1 MLHPVLKYFIVTLLF
16 MQVSSSPQEKKIPD
30 YSNTLRKDIPEEFKW
45 KIEDIYMNDDAWQK
59 DKEALKSLL
68 EKITIKS
75 KSWTES
81 SANMF
86 AMLKSIDEAYMKLQ
100 RLYDYAKRQY
110 DMEMS
115 NSKFHIMKGEIQAMQ
130 VDAGVKLTFIN
141 DDILKMKDETIGKYF
156 NENAELGQYRFFV
169 EQIVRA
175 RKHILPIEQEKII
188 SLTGL
193 YSSSIADAASILNDV
208 DKISPEVTLSTGE
221 KVALNYMNYFL
232 LRSSKNPD
240 DRSLVMRTFWNN
252 HKNYKNI
259 LAALFDG
266 GMKQHL
272 FNVKV
277 RNYQSCLQ
285 SRLYA
290 DNIDTTV
297 YLTLINSVKNNLKP
311 LHRYLKLKQKLLGL
325 SVFRYDDVYASAVK
339 NVDKQFTY
347 EEAKEILLN
356 AYKPLGEDYCKVVEK
371 AFDDRWID
379 VYPNKD
385 KETGAYS
392 GGIYDVHP
400 YIKMNYNGEYDAVA
414 TLSHELGHALHSYL
428 SSKEQPYINS
438 NYSTFTAEIASTFNE
453 NLLMDYMLKNEK
465 DDLFKLYIIDQY
477 LDGARATIY
486 RQTLFADFELAMHR
500 QVEEGKSLTAEWL
513 DEKYLNL
520 TREYYGHDKG
530 ITQVDD
536 YIECEWGNVPHF
548 FLNYYVF
555 QYSTGLISSMAL
567 FQNLKSG
574 KEGALE
580 KYLTMLKAGGS
591 DYPVSLLQKAGVDMT
606 NEEPYKAALTR
617 FDNLVTE
624 MENIVARLKEQGR
637 I

>member
-1 MLHPVLKYFIVTLLF
+1 MSHPVLKYSLIALLF
-16 MQVSSSPQEKKIPD
+16 IAHASFPQDKKIPD
-30 YSNTLRKDIPEEFKW
+30 YSTTLRKDVPEEYKW
-45 KIEDIYMNDDAWQK
+45 KIEDIYQNDDAWQK

-68 EKITIKS
+68 EKITLES
-75 KSWTES
+75 KSWTGS
-81 SANMF
+81 SKNML
-86 AMLKSIDEAYMKLQ
+86 ATLKSIDEAYMKLQ
-100 RLYDYAKRQY
+100 KLYDYAKRQY

-115 NSKFHIMKGEIQAMQ
+115 NSKFQIMKGEIQALQ
-130 VDAGVKLTFIN
+130 VDAGVKFAFIN
-141 DDILKMKDETIGKYF
+141 DDILKMKDETIEKYF
-156 NENAELGQYRFFV
+156 KEQHELAQYRFFI
-169 EQIVRA
+169 EQILRA

-208 DKISPEVTLSTGE
+208 DKIAPEITLSTGE

-232 LRSSKNPD
+232 LRSSKNPE

-259 LAALFDG
+259 LATLFDG

-272 FNVKV
+272 FTSKV
-277 RNYQSCLQ
+277 RNFQSCLQ
-285 SRLYA
+285 ARLYN

-297 YLTLINSVKNNLKP
+297 YLTLINSVKNNLEP

-325 SVFRYDDVYASAVK
+325 PVFRYDDIYASAVK
-339 NVDKQFTY
+339 NVNKQFTY
-347 EEAKEILLN
+347 DDAKNILLN
-356 AYKPLGEDYCKVVEK
+356 AYKPLGADYCKVVEK
-371 AFDDRWID
+371 AFTDRWID

-414 TLSHELGHALHSYL
+414 TLSHELGHAMHSYL
-428 SSKEQPYINS
+428 SSISQPYINS
-438 NYSTFTAEIASTFNE
+438 NYTTFSAEIASTFNE
-453 NLLMDYMLKNEK
+453 NLLMDYMLKNET

-513 DEKYLNL
+513 DEKYLSL
-520 TREYYGHDKG
+520 TRQYYGHDKG
-530 ITQVDD
+530 VTQVDD

-580 KYLTMLKAGGS
+580 KYLNMLKAGGS
-591 DYPVSLLQKAGVDMT
+591 EFPIELLQKAGVDMT
-606 NEEPYKAALTR
+606 KEEPYKAALTR

-624 MENIVARLKEQGR
+624 MEKIVGRLKEQGR